1 MKLLMENWRKFI
13 NEMEDVGE
21 TTEATPEEQ
30 ESKTEE
36 VLNNIETN
44 EDEVLKFF
52 EDNPEIADEIIKAA
66 EEEISEGYDPR
77 DYIDQSPEARKSR
90 EEYEEK
96 VAKEGEPS
104 ITEDLSALTTFV
116 GSASALMGT
125 LGIVSDSSY
134 FDDTTLAQM
143 IVGGLGVAGVSKI
156 VNALAKAVRKSKAS
170 KNVEKLQ
177 ERKLTSAEKKKKEK
191 IVKGMKSS
199 KKDFEKRY
207 PGRGEEVMYA
217 TAAKE
222 AKKKKKKK

>member
-1 MKLLMENWRKFI
+1 MENWRKFI

-36 VLNNIETN
+36 VLDNIETN
-44 EDEVLKFF
+44 EDEILKFF
-52 EDNPEIADEIIKAA
+52 KDNPEIADKIIKAA

-90 EEYEEK
+90 AEYEEK

-125 LGIVSDSSY
+125 LGIVSGSSY

-177 ERKLTSAEKKKKEK
+177 ERKLTSAEKKKRKN
-191 IVKGMKSS
+191 
-199 KKDFEKRY
+199 KRAN
-207 PGRGEEVMYA
+207 E
-217 TAAKE
+217 
-222 AKKKKKKK
+222 

>member
-13 NEMEDVGE
+13 NEMEDVGK

-44 EDEVLKFF
+44 EDEVLEFF

-66 EEEISEGYDPR
+66 EEEKITENIE
-77 DYIDQSPEARKSR
+77 IDHSAEARKSR
-90 EEYEEK
+90 AEYEEK

-125 LGIVSDSSY
+125 LGIVSGSSY

-177 ERKLTSAEKKKKEK
+177 ERKLTSAEKKKRKN
-191 IVKGMKSS
+191 
-199 KKDFEKRY
+199 KRAN
-207 PGRGEEVMYA
+207 E
-217 TAAKE
+217 
-222 AKKKKKKK
+222 